1 MQLTRK
7 IKHLLL
13 PWVYWLAKL
22 FYAVCP
28 RSLPKKSSYLHGI
41 NFIGY
46 YAGELGLGQALRSA
60 ILAAKAVHIP
70 FGVRELTVQILSRQ
84 EEVSIKP
91 YLEPYASHW
100 LNCICM
106 NPDMLY
112 RLPAWLKYEEWTKRY
127 NVGYWFWELST
138 FPKSWRYAHHLV
150 DEVWVNTDFVA
161 NAIASLGKPVYK
173 IPFAI
178 EFAVSQSEWTR
189 QDFALPEDKFIFL
202 FSFDFHSFIARKNP
216 QAVIAAFKAAFP
228 KGTEPA
234 NLILKTSN
242 GTRYPEQRSV
252 LEECIGGDSRIVLLD
267 AQFTNERMRGLL
279 SLADCYVSLHR
290 SEGLGLGLAESM
302 YLGKP
307 VIGTAYSGNLEFM
320 NPSNS
325 ALVSYELI
333 PVREGEY
340 PFAHQQVWADP
351 NIEEAANYMQRMLS
365 DPGYSSA
372 LGKAAAHYIRE
383 HHSYAQMGH
392 AMQARLAAIA
402 LQLPQ

>member
-70 FGVRELTVQILSRQ
+70 FGVRELSVQILSRQ

-91 YLEPYASHW
+91 YLKPYASHW

-112 RLPAWLKYEEWTKRY
+112 RLPAWLKYEEWAKRY

-178 EFAVSQSEWTR
+178 EFAVSPSEWTK
-189 QDFALPEDKFIFL
+189 QDFGLPEDQFIFL

-252 LEECIGGDSRIVLLD
+252 LEECIGSDSRIVLLD

-365 DPGYSSA
+365 DPGYCSA

-402 LQLPQ
+402 LQLPH